1 MSVLSV
7 SDLRIGFS
15 GRSGTGEPVPV
26 VKGIDFE
33 IDEGEIFAL
42 VGESGSG
49 KSVTALS
56 IMGLLDPRT
65 AHVSGSIR
73 LRDKELIN
81 GSAGASRALRGSRI
95 SMVFQEP
102 MTALD
107 PVFTVGSQLTET
119 LRAHIRISPKEA
131 KKRSI
136 DMLDKVGIVD
146 PDKRFHSYPHELSGG
161 MRQRV
166 VIAIAMLC
174 GPELLIADEPTTAVD
189 ATVQLQLLDLIR
201 RACEET
207 GTSVLFI
214 THDLGV
220 VNHTCDRMA
229 TMYAGEILET
239 GKVAD
244 VLSAPD
250 HPYTA
255 ALLGALPGPETRGKK
270 LATIDSRVRE
280 SLAAPAMTGGR

>member
-1 MSVLSV
+1 
-7 SDLRIGFS
+7 
-15 GRSGTGEPVPV
+15 
-26 VKGIDFE
+26 
-33 IDEGEIFAL
+33 
-42 VGESGSG
+42 
-49 KSVTALS
+49 
-56 IMGLLDPRT
+56 
-65 AHVSGSIR
+65 
-73 LRDKELIN
+73 
-81 GSAGASRALRGSRI
+81 
-95 SMVFQEP
+95 
-102 MTALD
+102 
-107 PVFTVGSQLTET
+107 
-119 LRAHIRISPKEA
+119 
-131 KKRSI
+131 
-136 DMLDKVGIVD
+136 
-146 PDKRFHSYPHELSGG
+146 
-161 MRQRV
+161 
-166 VIAIAMLC
+166 MLC

-201 RACEET
+201 QACEAT

-229 TMYAGEILET
+229 TMYAGEIIET

>member
-1 MSVLSV
+1 
-7 SDLRIGFS
+7 
-15 GRSGTGEPVPV
+15 
-26 VKGIDFE
+26 
-33 IDEGEIFAL
+33 
-42 VGESGSG
+42 
-49 KSVTALS
+49 
-56 IMGLLDPRT
+56 
-65 AHVSGSIR
+65 
-73 LRDKELIN
+73 
-81 GSAGASRALRGSRI
+81 
-95 SMVFQEP
+95 
-102 MTALD
+102 
-107 PVFTVGSQLTET
+107 ET

-255 ALLGALPGPETRGKK
+255 ALLGALPGPETHGKK